1 MKQQYS
7 YIACLHPQ
15 RIYNK
20 YIQDYIIVECG
31 HCYACLTR
39 KASRN
44 ALKCQLE
51 SQSHKYTMFVTLTY
65 NQISIPLMR
74 SNCTRFGDYQSD
86 LIELCPRLGVGT
98 ILGECDLPP
107 FERMNLLKKCQTF
120 NLFPHLSK
128 RDLQLFIKRLRKYIS
143 KYSNEK
149 IRYYAVGEYGPVHFR
164 PHYHLELWFS
174 DDKIYKII
182 QQAIFSCWKYGR
194 VSAEVSRGSSA
205 RYVAGYI
212 NNFVCIPR
220 IFGQGQTKPFNLHSH
235 HLGESVLE
243 KAKEE
248 VYASS
253 AKDFIERSFNFG
265 TGDFSFNLW
274 RSFKTYYFPKCKG
287 YASCTDEQL
296 YYIYRI
302 ALEVGFWTK
311 SANMAASARYIL
323 RTIKGV
329 HRVFGNSQQFHQ
341 DPDINDML
349 KFFADS
355 CDINPVSD
363 IMDSEYFQRIYSII
377 RLSNHFLRFCCDGDT
392 RPETSWKMIR
402 RIQDFWNEC
411 EALNLV
417 TQLEAQESL
426 DFDDSDDYK
435 FFYHNTDDF
444 EELVKK
450 TKQYRIFSAQ
460 CQERYNR
467 SIKHKHLNDLNKIFL
482 K

>member
-1 MKQQYS
+1 MKQQYP

-20 YIQDYIIVECG
+20 YIDDYMIVECG
-31 HCYACLTR
+31 HCHACLTR
-39 KASRN
+39 KASRYS
-44 ALKCQLE
+44 LKCQLE

-65 NQISIPLMR
+65 NQLYIPTMR
-74 SNCTRFGDYQSD
+74 PHCLSTEDYWTE
-86 LIELCPRLGVGT
+86 LIEECNRLGKGS
-98 ILGECDLPP
+98 ILGHCSLPP
-107 FERMNLLKKCQTF
+107 EKKDILFNKCQTF

-128 RDLQLFIKRLRKYIS
+128 RDLQLFMKRLRKYIS

-174 DDKIYKII
+174 CDRIYKII
-182 QQAIFSCWKYGR
+182 QQAIHSCWKYGR
-194 VSAEVSRGSSA
+194 ISAEVSKGSSVH
-205 RYVAGYI
+205 YVAGYI

-220 IFGQGQTKPFNLHSH
+220 IFSQGQTKPFNIHSH

-243 KAKEE
+243 KSKEE

-265 TGDFSFNLW
+265 KGAVSFNLW

-287 YASCTDEQL
+287 YASCSDEQL

-311 SANMAASARYIL
+311 SVNMAAAARYIL

-329 HRVFGNSQQFHQ
+329 YRVFGSTQQFHQ

-355 CDINPVSD
+355 CDIVPCID
-363 IMDSEYFQRIYSII
+363 FMDKEYFQRIYSII
-377 RLSNHFLRFCCDGDT
+377 RLSVHFLEFCCDGDV
-392 RPETSWKMIR
+392 RPETTWKMIR
-402 RIQDFWNEC
+402 RIKDFWNEC
-411 EALNLV
+411 ESLNLV
-417 TQLEAQESL
+417 SQLEAQESL
-426 DFDDSDDYK
+426 EFDSPDDYK
-435 FFYHNTDDF
+435 FFYHNTDNF
-444 EELVKK
+444 EEQIKE
-450 TKQYRIFSAQ
+450 TEQYRIFSSQ
-460 CQERYNR
+460 CQERYSR
-467 SIKHKHLNDLNKIFL
+467 SIKHKHLNDLNKIFF